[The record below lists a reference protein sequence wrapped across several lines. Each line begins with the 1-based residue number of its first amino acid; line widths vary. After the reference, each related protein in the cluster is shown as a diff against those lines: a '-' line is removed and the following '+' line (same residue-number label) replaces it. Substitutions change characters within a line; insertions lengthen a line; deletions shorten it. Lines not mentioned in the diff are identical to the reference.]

1 MATFVFREELEQ
13 SSLEWQ
19 IRRLMEI
26 HRVVNIEVLAREAG
40 LPENVVRSLLEA
52 MIICREVERLRP
64 VGYNKDDMDFFLL
77 CRLPR
82 AASGAAWRWR
92 CGRRHNWNSWIDSA
106 KRAVRM
112 PVLGQRQ
119 NAYS

>member
-13 SSLEWQ
+13 SSLKGQ
-19 IRRLMEI
+19 LRRLMEI
-26 HRVVNIEVLAREAG
+26 HRVVNLDVLASESG

-77 CRLPR
+77 CDLPR
-82 AASGAAWRWR
+82 AASSAAWQR
-92 CGRRHNWNSWIDSA
+92 GRLHNWTRWIDNA
-106 KRAVRM
+106 KRAIRV
-112 PVLGQRQ
+112 PALGQRQ